1 MEKGVCPWPGIDPVC
16 FWKKWNGGLGSW
28 VGPWVFSV
36 LLSASLALPLASC
49 KDPRED
55 DTVFEPSY
63 FNLPVPDYFPT
74 LTNVPQDNRLS
85 TQGVRLGR
93 YLFYDIRLT
102 GRYHADSM
110 LSCGTCHRQENSFEA
125 GLTHPLYDPQT
136 GGMQGILG
144 KKTAHSM
151 LPLINI
157 AFNTKTFGWNG
168 ATEAQGSGAVSAA
181 LGSVSV
187 SSGSVSAASGTA
199 SVSGGLVVSS
209 GSSASSSPGSANARS
224 GSANARPGSANIR
237 PGSANARSGSATQG
251 QNLEWLIAQTLM
263 DPSEFAGNP
272 EQIVKRLQ
280 AIPMYPP
287 LFKEAFGSET
297 ITFERV
303 CQALAQFVRTLVSSD
318 SKFDRYMRGEA
329 QLTAEEMKGYVLF
342 TTEEGADCFHCHGG
356 SGNVLF
362 STYDIVINGLD
373 AAEDFNDPYDRF
385 SVTGRE
391 PDKGAYRIPT
401 LRNIAQTAPYMHD
414 GRFSTLD
421 EVIDQYS
428 ENVQYSTHISPLMH
442 HVRQGGVQLTPNEKA
457 CLKAFLLT
465 LTDESFLRNPNF
477 SNPFVNDTVV
487 KSEI

>member
-1 MEKGVCPWPGIDPVC
+1 MNIKTLVAACGLLCLGGTLVSCGG
-16 FWKKWNGGLGSW
+16 NGQEET
-28 VGPWVFSV
+28 P
-36 LLSASLALPLASC
+36 
-49 KDPRED
+49 
-55 DTVFEPSY
+55 FEPSY
-63 FNLPVPDYFPT
+63 FDLPVPDYFPT

-125 GLTHPLYDPQT
+125 GLTHPLYDPAT

-181 LGSVSV
+181 LGSVS
-187 SSGSVSAASGTA
+187 AASGTA
-199 SVSGGLVVSS
+199 SVSGGPAVSS
-209 GSSASSSPGSANARS
+209 GASASS
-224 GSANARPGSANIR
+224 R

-373 AAEDFNDPYDRF
+373 AAENFNDPYDRF

-465 LTDESFLRNPNF
+465 LTDESFLSNPNY